1 MDKPKIE
8 GAPGLVWRP
17 RKNAWVATWQARS
30 DLIKLGFMPK
40 TAQLMEFTKTPTE
53 TEAKHI
59 KAKCERLQ
67 SEMLMFS
74 RAGEFVVPEG
84 VRTVRELI
92 NKYQTDTASR
102 HGKKRYW
109 TRRNHESVLKKIVT
123 THGDEQIADIRFK
136 TLVNWH
142 DEWSEQ
148 GQKLTTGHS
157 CMSLLRS
164 SFAFGMSILEDREC
178 ERVLPLFRELRL
190 ETGGEAREEA
200 ITAEQVIAH
209 RAKCRETGYFS
220 MALAQAFQ
228 FDCMFR
234 QKDVIGEWIPLDE
247 REVSDVIHR
256 RRKLKWVRGLRW
268 EMISDDFILTK
279 VTSKKGKKI
288 SIDLKL
294 CPMVMEDLRILIA
307 FLGGKPAKGPVVVL
321 ESTAQPYS
329 AEFFRQT
336 WRKVARICKI
346 PDNVQNRDSR
356 AGAISEATEAGA
368 ELEHVKHAATHS
380 NINMTERYS
389 RLKDKKIR
397 NVQLIRLEKRNG
409 TKTE

>member
-17 RKNAWVATWQARS
+17 RKNAWVATWQART
-30 DLIKLGFMPK
+30 DLAKLGFMPSLV
-40 TAQLMEFTKTPTE
+40 QLMTFTAAPTE
-53 TEAKHI
+53 VEAKHI
-59 KAKCERLQ
+59 KAKCEQLQ
-67 SEMLMFS
+67 AEMLMFS
-74 RAGEFVVPEG
+74 RAGDFDIPDG

-92 NKYQTDTASR
+92 KKYQTDPASR
-102 HGKKRYW
+102 HTKKRYW
-109 TRRNHESVLKKIVT
+109 TRRNHDSVLKKIVT
-123 THGDEQIADIRFK
+123 THGDEQISDIRFK
-136 TLVNWH
+136 TLVLWH

-148 GQKLTTGHS
+148 GTKPTTGHS
-157 CMSLLRS
+157 CLSLLRS
-164 SFAFGMSILEDREC
+164 SFSFGMSILEDRDC

-209 RAKCRETGYFS
+209 RAKCREIGYFS
-220 MALAQAFQ
+220 MALAEAFQ

-234 QKDVIGEWIPLDE
+234 QKDVIGEWIPLEE

-268 EMISDDFILTK
+268 EMINDDFILTK

-288 SIDLKL
+288 NIDLKL
-294 CPMVMEDLRILIA
+294 CPMVMEDLKILID
-307 FLGGKPAKGPVVVL
+307 FLGGKPSIGPVIVL
-321 ESTAQPYS
+321 ESTAQPWG

-336 WRKVARICKI
+336 WRKIARICKI
-346 PDNVQNRDSR
+346 PDNVQNRDNR
-356 AGAISEATEAGA
+356 AGAISEATDLGA
-368 ELEHVKHAATHS
+368 DIEWVSKAATHS
-380 NINMTERYS
+380 QISMTEKYA
-389 RLKDKKIR
+389 RLKDKKVR
-397 NVQLIRLEKRNG
+397 KVQIIRLEGRNG

>member
-1 MDKPKIE
+1 
-8 GAPGLVWRP
+8 
-17 RKNAWVATWQARS
+17 
-30 DLIKLGFMPK
+30 
-40 TAQLMEFTKTPTE
+40 
-53 TEAKHI
+53 
-59 KAKCERLQ
+59 
-67 SEMLMFS
+67 
-74 RAGEFVVPEG
+74 
-84 VRTVRELI
+84 
-92 NKYQTDTASR
+92 
-102 HGKKRYW
+102 
-109 TRRNHESVLKKIVT
+109 
-123 THGDEQIADIRFK
+123 
-136 TLVNWH
+136 
-142 DEWSEQ
+142 
-148 GQKLTTGHS
+148 
-157 CMSLLRS
+157 
-164 SFAFGMSILEDREC
+164 
-178 ERVLPLFRELRL
+178 
-190 ETGGEAREEA
+190 
-200 ITAEQVIAH
+200 
-209 RAKCRETGYFS
+209 

-228 FDCMFR
+228 WDCMFR
-234 QKDVIGEWIPLDE
+234 QKDVIGEWIPLEE

-288 SIDLKL
+288 AIDLKL
-294 CPMVMEDLRILIA
+294 APFVVEDLKILID
-307 FLGGKPAKGPVVVL
+307 FLGGKPAKGPVIVL
-321 ESTAQPYS
+321 ESTVQPYS

-389 RLKDKKIR
+389 RLRDKKIR